1 MIGCTALR
9 KMLLLHKPVRC
20 FLRGCHGKARQSMSF
35 ETGGLRI
42 DKQSNSYS
50 KNFFEWST
58 TDEGRIR
65 IGQNVILIG
74 GSIIATVS
82 WCWHMFLVDW
92 MKDSYSTYE
101 NQHGRSMESLAGENK
116 KVGALSES
124 YQRLFTSAQSRS
136 GLKNHTMDNI
146 DIFYSKSLDVV
157 SAGLARGGQGAVV
170 GFPEH
175 MLQDEVDLSRLRV
188 KPGYN
193 YFHKGYRLPSNLCQE
208 AVEDLQRTMVLTPEE
223 RDFVMARE
231 LARVNTWAALRETVM
246 FPLMFVGHYILANEL
261 NTRLGLIRKSRKVRW
276 AVQLGFA
283 AASLA
288 LLLVVKNF
296 HLLETDQEAID
307 AVCKTPAQA
316 EIASNFYQKTLNRN
330 KVLREILGPDTDGGY
345 CFTPEG
351 EYQPFFYELPQVTS
365 LRVRRDYCRDLRN
378 SLD

>member
-20 FLRGCHGKARQSMSF
+20 FLRDCHGKARQSMSF

-42 DKQSNSYS
+42 DKHHQSNYN
-50 KNFFEWST
+50 NFFEWST
-58 TDEGRIR
+58 TDEGRKEV
-65 IGQNVILIG
+65 GQKVILIG
-74 GSIIATVS
+74 GIVIGTVS
-82 WCWHMFLVDW
+82 WCWHMFLIDW
-92 MKDSYSTYE
+92 VKDSYSTYE
-101 NQHGRSMESLAGENK
+101 NQHGRKIESLAGENK

-124 YQRLFTSAQSRS
+124 FQRLFTSAQSRS
-136 GLKNHTMDNI
+136 GLQDHTMDNI
-146 DIFYSKSLDVV
+146 DIFYSKSLDAV

-170 GFPEH
+170 GLPKH
-175 MLQDEVDLSRLRV
+175 MLQDAIDLSSLRV

-223 RDFVMARE
+223 REFVMARE

-246 FPLMFVGHYILANEL
+246 FPFLFVAHYILANEI
-261 NTRLGLIRKSRKVRW
+261 NTRTGLIRKSRNYRW
-276 AVQLGFA
+276 PIQVGFA

-288 LLLVVKNF
+288 ALIILKNF

-307 AVCKTPAQA
+307 AVCKTPQQA
-316 EIASNFYQKTLNRN
+316 EIAMNFYQKTLNRN

-351 EYQPFFYELPQVTS
+351 EYQPFFYEIPALSS
-365 LRVRRDYCRDLRN
+365 LRVRRDYCKDLRN
-378 SLD
+378 FLD